1 MKESEINKL
10 IKDMVKKF
18 NNGGFIDCLRNGGTV
33 SKCKCGKRIGMQQD
47 GGRITRKDALET
59 AMDQMG
65 YSRSQARRAYQN
77 QKNALRN
84 QGFRGA
90 EMRQAARAN
99 MMNSQTP
106 GATPM
111 PPLPTLYDNIDIEIA
126 DDPILNND
134 EFFTSL
140 DSSIPTVQKI
150 DRFGGNFNSAF
161 AAARRSGLDKFY

>member
-1 MKESEINKL
+1 MNESEINKL

-18 NNGGFIDCLRNGGTV
+18 SNGGFIDCLRNGGTV
-33 SKCKCGKRIGMQQD
+33 SKCKCGKRIDMQQD
-47 GGRITRKDALET
+47 GGRITRKGALET

-65 YSRSQARRAYQN
+65 YSRSQARLAYQN

-84 QGFRGA
+84 QGLRGA

-106 GATPM
+106 GNTP
-111 PPLPTLYDNIDIEIA
+111 PPLPTLYDNVDIEIEDA
-126 DDPILNND
+126 PIVIND
-134 EFFTSL
+134 NPFTSL

-150 DRFGGNFNSAF
+150 DRFGGDFNSAF